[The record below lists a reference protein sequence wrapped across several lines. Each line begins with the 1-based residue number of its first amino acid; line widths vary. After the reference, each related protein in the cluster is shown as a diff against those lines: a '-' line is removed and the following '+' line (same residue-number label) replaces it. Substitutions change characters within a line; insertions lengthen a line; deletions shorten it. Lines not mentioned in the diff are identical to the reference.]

1 MKKYILVD
9 RLGVSNDLRTYDEE
23 GLAELVKELIEIK
36 QESDPSFTT
45 EGYTTTEQWLDYF
58 NYEIKEAK
66 VLTVEQLEEVYTD
79 LSDTVSM
86 EEELD
91 WIAEG
96 TLFEEA
102 MRYYYNNAQAY
113 EKKWGANE

>member
-9 RLGVSNDLRTYDEE
+9 NLGISNSMITYDDE
-23 GLAELVKELIEIK
+23 GLAKLVEELIAIK
-36 QESDPSFTT
+36 QESDPSFTIDDKST
-45 EGYTTTEQWLDYF
+45 EEWLRYF
-58 NYEIKEAK
+58 NYEIKEYK

-96 TLFEEA
+96 VLFLKA
-102 MRYYYNNAQAY
+102 MEYYYKNSYAY
-113 EKKWGANE
+113 EKKWGS

>member
-1 MKKYILVD
+1 MKKYILID
-9 RLGVSNDLRTYDEE
+9 ELGMSNSMRAYDER
-23 GLAELVKELIEIK
+23 ELEALVDELIEIK
-36 QESDPSFTT
+36 SESDPSFIVGNKST
-45 EGYTTTEQWLDYF
+45 EEWLRYF

-91 WIAEG
+91 WIADG
-96 TLFEEA
+96 VLFLKA
-102 MRYYYNNAQAY
+102 MEYYYANSHHY
-113 EKKWGANE
+113 EQKWGSKQ